1 MTGTATT
8 TAPARLLEETTWSAR
23 REAHEVRVDELS
35 SGRRARA
42 ATGGKHPVDDFLW
55 TYYSYRPARLRRW
68 HPGLDVGLLGAGA
81 TGRADWRWHA
91 RVATAGGDAVV
102 LDVAA
107 FVRDRGDLVQRT
119 TDLLRATAS
128 RPPQLGCFGLH
139 EWAMVHR
146 LSPGQARHEDWP
158 LRLSQQQ
165 TDDVVESSTL
175 RCSHVDAFRFFTPS
189 ARPLNLLQPT
199 RGSQVDL
206 EQPGCLHATMDLY
219 KWAWKLSPAVPSSL
233 MLRCFVLAREVREL
247 DMRASPYD
255 LRPLGYEPVAVE
267 TAQGRAEYVARQR
280 DLTAR
285 GQHLRAQLLEVCD
298 ALLP

>member
-1 MTGTATT
+1 MTDAT
-8 TAPARLLEETTWSAR
+8 TAPLRLLDESDWSAR
-23 REAHEVRVDELS
+23 RQAHEARVDELS

-68 HPGLDVGLLGAGA
+68 HPGLDVGLLGEG
-81 TGRADWRWHA
+81 TGERAVWRWHT

-102 LDVAA
+102 LDAAA
-107 FVRDRGDLVQRT
+107 FLDDRGDLVRRT
-119 TDLLRATAS
+119 ADLLRATAS

-146 LSPGQARHEDWP
+146 LAPGETRHEDWP
-158 LRLSQQQ
+158 LRLTQQQ
-165 TDDVVESSTL
+165 TDEVVESHPL
-175 RCSHVDAFRFFTPS
+175 RCSHVDAFRFFQPTS
-189 ARPLNLLQPT
+189 RPLNLLQPT
-199 RGSQVDL
+199 RATQVDL

-219 KWAWKLSPAVPSSL
+219 KWAWKLTPAVPSSL
-233 MLRCFVLAREVREL
+233 MLQCFELAREVREL

-255 LRPLGYEPVAVE
+255 LRPLGYEPVPIE
-267 TAQGRAEYVARQR
+267 TPQGRAEYVTRQR
-280 DLTAR
+280 DLTRR
-285 GQHLRAQLLEVCD
+285 GQALRAQLLDVCD